1 MNKAVLAF
9 QNKGQGAVK
18 YGKWIYQSGR
28 LYFGYRLVA
37 KRSDDTL
44 EIFDYKLQ
52 DCGFEYPTYHALNK
66 AVRFLKNK

>member
-9 QNKGQGAVK
+9 QNKSQGTVNC
-18 YGKWIYQSGR
+18 GKWAYQFGR

-37 KRSDDTL
+37 KRTDDDVL
-44 EIFDYKLQ
+44 ETTEYRLQ

-66 AVRFLKNK
+66 AIRF